1 VSCGLR
7 DVLSFE
13 AEDRPAVLVAS
24 AAFETAATRQA
35 VALGQPEVR
44 RVLATHPFADR
55 TDAEMHELARRFLD
69 EILSALQS

>member
-13 AEDRPAVLVAS
+13 ADDRPAVLVAS
-24 AAFETAATRQA
+24 AAFRAAADRQS

-44 RVLATHPFADR
+44 RVLLAHPFADR
-55 TDAEMHELARRFLD
+55 TDEEMHELARKGVG
-69 EILSALQS
+69 EILSALM